1 MSGYNFEI
9 KGIDNFLKD
18 INNIQSNFQGDLQKL
33 VEKHG
38 GILLKNTKMK
48 TPVGQYNDGRTGGTL
63 RRSWT
68 LEKGDLYV
76 RLYNNIEY
84 GIYVEYGHRTRQGTG
99 HDNPGKK
106 YKYKPKPNGIAY
118 IEGFYMLTKSFEKTE
133 KDFENDLEKLFK
145 KYGFK

>member
-18 INNIQSNFQGDLQKL
+18 INNIQNNFREDLQKL
-33 VEKHG
+33 IEKHG
-38 GILLKNTKMK
+38 GILLRNTKMK

-63 RRSWT
+63 RRSWE

-76 RLYNNIEY
+76 KLMNRVEY
-84 GIYVEYGHRTRQGTG
+84 GIFVEWGHRTRG
-99 HDNPGKK
+99 GKS
-106 YKYKPKPNGIAY
+106 YV
-118 IEGFYMLTKSFEKTE
+118 EGVYMLKTSFEKTK

>member
-18 INNIQSNFQGDLQKL
+18 INNIQGNFQGDLQKL

-38 GILLKNTKMK
+38 GILLRNTKKK
-48 TPVGQYNDGRTGGTL
+48 TPEGQYNDGRTGGTL
-63 RRSWT
+63 RRSWQ

-76 RLYNNIEY
+76 KIFSSCEY
-84 GIYVEYGHRTRQGTG
+84 VKHVEYGHRTRG
-99 HDNPGKK
+99 GKS
-106 YKYKPKPNGIAY
+106 YV
-118 IEGFYMLTKSFEKTE
+118 EGVYMLKTSFEKTE
-133 KDFENDLEKLFK
+133 EKFTNDLEKLLK

>member
-9 KGIDNFLKD
+9 KGIEDFLKN

-38 GILLKNTKMK
+38 GILLRNTKMK
-48 TPVGQYNDGRTGGTL
+48 TPVDTGQL
-63 RRSWT
+63 RRSWE

-76 RLYNNIEY
+76 KLMNRTSY
-84 GIYVEYGHRTRQGTG
+84 GIYLEYGHRTRG
-99 HDNPGKK
+99 GKS
-106 YKYKPKPNGIAY
+106 YV
-118 IEGFYMLTKSFEKTE
+118 EGVYMLKTSFEKTK
-133 KDFENDLEKLFK
+133 KDFENDLEKLFG

>member
-18 INNIQSNFQGDLQKL
+18 INNIQNNFQGDLQKL

-38 GILLKNTKMK
+38 GILLRNTKK
-48 TPVGQYNDGRTGGTL
+48 RTPVDTGQL
-63 RRSWT
+63 RRSWE

-76 RLYNNIEY
+76 KLMNRTSY
-84 GIYVEYGHRTRQGTG
+84 GIFIEFGHRTRG
-99 HDNPGKK
+99 GKS
-106 YKYKPKPNGIAY
+106 YV
-118 IEGFYMLTKSFEKTE
+118 EGVYMLKTSFEKTK